1 MRLGLR
7 LGVNSVANVVMSSG
21 FSGLAD
27 TYTNP
32 YAGYSVRKLT
42 TSYSG
47 SAIRVRKDGTT
58 DEQDIG
64 FDANGNLDT
73 SSLLSFVG
81 SGDGV
86 VTKWYDQIGSNDAV
100 QATASEQPMI
110 VNAGSLVT
118 INSKPAIQFDGEDDD
133 FHNVFNAGGQ
143 TDMAFFSVSSIDS
156 TPLVVGD
163 RGAIFGRYVI
173 YNRYTNTSTGAEHKG
188 SLEGQIKNASP
199 AQNYNQRVTLGGASE
214 PIHGL
219 GTMINGEGTFK
230 VRFNGTESDGVATEM
245 TGQQSQTIY
254 IGSRSTDFLD
264 GHIQELVVYFN
275 NQAGNVSGIEGNMNS
290 YYSVYS

>member
-27 TYTNP
+27 TYTSP

-163 RGAIFGRYVI
+163 RAAIFGRYVI
-173 YNRYTNTSTGAEHKG
+173 YNRFTNSSSHQSYKG
-188 SLEGQIKNASP
+188 SFEALIKNASP
-199 AQNYNQRVTLGGASE
+199 VQNYSQVVTLGGANE
-214 PIHGL
+214 PIHTL
-219 GTMINGEGTFK
+219 GSMVNGEGTFK
-230 VRFNGTESDGVATEM
+230 VRFNGTESAGVATEM

-254 IGSRSTDFLD
+254 IGSRSTEHLD
-264 GHIQELVVYFN
+264 GHIQELLVYFN
-275 NQAGNVSGIEGNMNS
+275 NQTENVSGIEGDMNS

>member
-42 TSYSG
+42 SSYSG

-73 SSLLSFVG
+73 SALLSFVG
-81 SGDGV
+81 SGDGL
-86 VTKWYDQIGSNDAV
+86 VTKWYDQIGNNDAV
-100 QATASEQPMI
+100 QATASEQPLI
-110 VNAGSLVT
+110 VSAGSLVT

-156 TPLVVGD
+156 TPLVLGD
-163 RGAIFGRYVI
+163 RNSIFGRFTI
-173 YNRYTNTSTGAEHKG
+173 FNRFTNTSTNTEHKG
-188 SLEGQIKNASP
+188 SFEGRIKNNSP
-199 AQNYNQRVTLGGASE
+199 VINYTERVTLGGASE
-214 PIHGL
+214 PIHTL
-219 GTMINGEGTFK
+219 GSMVNGDGTFK
-230 VRFNGTESDGVATEM
+230 VRFNGTESAGVATEM
-245 TGQQSQTIY
+245 TGQQSQDIY
-254 IGSRSTDFLD
+254 IGSRSTEHLD

-275 NQAGNVSGIEGNMNS
+275 NQTGNVTAIENNMNN
-290 YYSVYS
+290 YYSVY

>member
-73 SSLLSFVG
+73 SALLSFVG
-81 SGDGV
+81 SGNGV

-100 QATASEQPMI
+100 QATASEQPLI
-110 VNAGSLVT
+110 VSAGSLVT

-163 RGAIFGRYVI
+163 RAAIFGRYVI
-173 YNRYTNTSTGAEHKG
+173 YNRFTN
-188 SLEGQIKNASP
+188 SP
-199 AQNYNQRVTLGGASE
+199 T
-214 PIHGL
+214 
-219 GTMINGEGTFK
+219 
-230 VRFNGTESDGVATEM
+230 
-245 TGQQSQTIY
+245 
-254 IGSRSTDFLD
+254 RS
-264 GHIQELVVYFN
+264 
-275 NQAGNVSGIEGNMNS
+275 
-290 YYSVYS
+290 